1 MADRIYT
8 ATAYARGARRLGSVE
23 RLSREQAVDLAF
35 EHWPKAEWVSSGY
48 GYQGGFHIQSIKRWE
63 WESAQTLHK
72 AMKVAAE
79 HTYNQA
85 LAMGILLED
94 AHEVECDPDIETK
107 KAVAR
112 VLYTDTDAI
121 GAIMPDGTKLD
132 QWDERLRSVGASP
145 IFPPSYEP
153 IRPLRAPDDGSHYC
167 HKMILGPGWL
177 CYYGLDWP
185 SRSYWLV
192 PNNDWESV

>member
-1 MADRIYT
+1 MADRTYT

-94 AHEVECDPDIETK
+94 AHEVECDPDPLDTEHE
-107 KAVAR
+107 
-112 VLYTDTDAI
+112 YTDY
-121 GAIMPDGTKLD
+121 
-132 QWDERLRSVGASP
+132 ERYQRSKM
-145 IFPPSYEP
+145 ITETFEP
-153 IRPLRAPDDGSHYC
+153 IRPLRAPEGSQHFVAPEVLGGRWLGHY
-167 HKMILGPGWL
+167 GES
-177 CYYGLDWP
+177 YWP